1 MSTTITTTTTTA
13 TATSSKGKTIALHVL
28 SGLLTLAF
36 LGAGGAKLSGAEQ
49 MVQNFARMGLP
60 TWFLYVTG
68 AIEVLAAILVLIPK
82 TRAFGAALLV
92 PTMIGAALAHLSVGD
107 PASTLGAPVVLG
119 LMSAVVLIANRQ
131 ALLALVGRAE
141 PAAS

>member
-1 MSTTITTTTTTA
+1 MSTMTTT
-13 TATSSKGKTIALHVL
+13 SKGKAIALHIT
-28 SGLLTLAF
+28 SGLLALAF
-36 LGAGGAKLSGAEQ
+36 LGAGGTKLSGAEQ

-68 AIEVLAAILVLIPK
+68 AIEVLAALLILVPK

-92 PTMIGAALAHLSVGD
+92 PTMIGAALAHITSGD

-119 LMSAVVLIANRQ
+119 LMSLVVLVANRQ
-131 ALLALVGRAE
+131 TLLALAGRGGGA
-141 PAAS
+141 PVAA

>member
-1 MSTTITTTTTTA
+1 MSTTTTT
-13 TATSSKGKTIALHVL
+13 SKGKTIALHVV
-28 SGLLTLAF
+28 SGLLALAF
-36 LGAGGAKLSGAEQ
+36 LAAGGTKLSGAEQ

-68 AIEVLAAILVLIPK
+68 AIEVLAAVLILIPK

-92 PTMIGAALAHLSVGD
+92 PTMIGAALAHLSAGD

-119 LMSAVVLIANRQ
+119 LMSAVVLVANRQ
-131 ALLALVGRAE
+131 TLLALVGRAD
-141 PAAS
+141 PVAA